1 MDRYVCIH
9 AHFYQ
14 PPRENPWLEEV
25 ELQDSAYPYHDW
37 NERIT
42 AESYA
47 PNAASRVMDGN
58 DRIVNIVN
66 NYAKISFNFGPTLLG
81 WMEIHEPAVYEAIL
95 EADRQSREIFSGHGS
110 AIAQAY
116 NHMIMPLA
124 NSRDKRT
131 QVLWGVRDFLHR
143 FEREPEG
150 MWLPETAVDLASLD
164 IMAQEGIRYVILEPH
179 QAHRVRKKGGREW
192 KDVTGG
198 SIDPKIPYLLNLS
211 SGRTISV
218 FFYDGPVSRA
228 VAFEGLL
235 NNGEVFAKRILGAFP
250 GSGDGRYQLVHIA
263 TDGESYGHHHTRGE
277 MALSYAIHHI
287 ESKGLARITNYG
299 EFLEMHPPVHEVEI
313 YEDTSWSCA
322 HGIERWRS
330 NCGCN
335 SGGRPGWNQ
344 EWRRPLR
351 EALDWLREKLA
362 KEFEERSRS
371 LIRDPWS
378 ARDDYIGVI
387 LDRSPAGRERFF
399 RKHAVRELSAEE
411 ETTALKLLELQ
422 RYAMLMYTSCGWFF
436 DELSGIETTQVIQYA
451 GRAIQLA
458 QELNGDGIE
467 EHFLSLLESAKSNLP
482 EHRDGRHIYEKFVKP
497 AMVDLHKVGA
507 HYAVSSLFENYGDSA
522 EIFCY
527 QVEREDYRLLPAGK
541 KRLALGRVQI
551 TSEITRESANV
562 TFGVLHFGDHNV
574 SGGIRAYQ
582 GEEAFETLAK
592 EIFEIF
598 RGADFP
604 EIIRAV
610 DRNFGA
616 NVYSLKF
623 LFRDEQRKIL
633 DMILA
638 ATMADIDG
646 VYRQLY
652 MQNAPLMRFL
662 TDIGYPASKSFHA
675 AAELALN
682 GELKRAFQAENLD
695 IEAIRGTLYEAE
707 GVKITLDGPGLGYT
721 LRKTIERMMR
731 AFRENPE
738 DIALLVQI
746 DAAVEMGHSLPFEVT
761 FWKTQNLYWEM
772 LQEVFPGF
780 RSRAVQGDEDAGE
793 WVRIFSALGEK
804 LSVALPEG

>member
-1 MDRYVCIH
+1 MNRYVCIH

-42 AESYA
+42 AECYA
-47 PNAASRVMDGN
+47 SNAASRVLDG
-58 DRIVNIVN
+58 DGKIVNIVN
-66 NYAKISFNFGPTLLG
+66 NYAKVSFNFGPTLLS
-81 WMEIHEPAVYEAIL
+81 WMETHEPAVYGAIL
-95 EADRQSREIFSGHGS
+95 EADRESRENFSGHGS
-110 AIAQAY
+110 AIAQAH
-116 NHMIMPLA
+116 NHMILPLA

-131 QVLWGVRDFLHR
+131 QVIWGVRDFERR
-143 FEREPEG
+143 FARKPEG
-150 MWLPETAVDLASLD
+150 MWLPETAVDLESLD
-164 IMAQEGIRYVILEPH
+164 FMAKEGIRYAILEPQ
-179 QAHRVRKKGGREW
+179 QAHRVRKKGSREW
-192 KDVTGG
+192 QDVTGG
-198 SIDPKIPYLLNLS
+198 RIDPKVPYKLRLP

-235 NNGEVFAKRILGAFP
+235 NNGEVFANRILGAFP
-250 GSGDGRYQLVHIA
+250 ESGGGRNQLVHIA
-263 TDGESYGHHHTRGE
+263 TDGESYGHHHTHGE

-299 EFLEMHPPVHEVEI
+299 EFLSKHPPVHEVEI
-313 YEDTSWSCA
+313 YEYTSWSCA
-322 HGIERWRS
+322 HGVERWRS

-335 SGGRPGWNQ
+335 SGGRPEWNQ

-351 EALDWLREKLA
+351 EALDWLREMLA
-362 KEFEERSRS
+362 SRFEERGRS
-371 LIRDPWS
+371 LLRDPWG
-378 ARDDYIGVI
+378 ARDEYIKVI
-387 LDRSPAGRERFF
+387 LDRSPESRKEFF
-399 RKHAVRELSAEE
+399 RKHATRELTGEE
-411 ETTALKLLELQ
+411 ETIALKLLELQ
-422 RYAMLMYTSCGWFF
+422 RHAMLMYTSCGWFF

-467 EHFLSLLESAKSNLP
+467 ERFLSLLEYAKSNIP

-497 AMVDLHKVGA
+497 SMVDLQKVGA
-507 HYAVSSLFENYGDSA
+507 HYAISSLFESYDDQA

-527 QVEREDYRLLPAGK
+527 QVDRQEYRLLPAGK
-541 KRLALGRVQI
+541 KRLALGRARI
-551 TSEITRESANV
+551 TSEITGDSADV
-562 TFGVLHFGDHNV
+562 SFGVLHFGDHNV
-574 SGGIRAYQ
+574 SGGIREYR
-582 GEEAFETLAK
+582 GEDAFESLAE
-592 EIFEIF
+592 EISEIF

-610 DRNFGA
+610 DRHFGA
-616 NVYSLKF
+616 GVYSLKL

-638 ATMADIDG
+638 ASMADIDA

-662 TDIGYPASKSFHA
+662 SDIGYPRQESFHV

-682 GELKRAFQAENLD
+682 GELKRAFEGETLD

-707 GVKITLDGPGLGYT
+707 GVKIELDGAGLGYT
-721 LRKTIERMMR
+721 LRKTIERMML
-731 AFRENPE
+731 AFRENPD
-738 DIALLVQI
+738 DIVLSAHI
-746 DAAVEMGHSLPFEVT
+746 GAAVEMGNSLPFAVT

-772 LQEVFPGF
+772 LQEVYPKF
-780 RSRAVQGDEDAGE
+780 RSLAGQGDDNAGE
-793 WVRIFSALGEK
+793 WVRLFSALGEK
-804 LSVALPEG
+804 LSVRLPEE

>member
-1 MDRYVCIH
+1 MNRYVCIH

-37 NERIT
+37 NERIAT
-42 AESYA
+42 ESYA

-66 NYAKISFNFGPTLLG
+66 NYAKISFNFGPTLLS
-81 WMEIHEPAVYEAIL
+81 WMEIHEPAVYGAIL
-95 EADRQSREIFSGHGS
+95 EADKESRENFSGHGS

-116 NHMIMPLA
+116 SHMILPLA
-124 NSRDKRT
+124 NTRDKRT
-131 QVLWGVRDFLHR
+131 QVLWGVRDFERR
-143 FEREPEG
+143 FARKPEG
-150 MWLPETAVDLASLD
+150 MWLPETAVDLESLD
-164 IMAQEGIRYVILEPH
+164 IMAQEGIRYAILEPQ
-179 QAHRVRKKGGREW
+179 QAHRVRKKGSRESQ
-192 KDVTGG
+192 DVTGG
-198 SIDPKIPYLLNLS
+198 RIDPKVPYKLRLP
-211 SGRTISV
+211 SGRTIAV

-228 VAFEGLL
+228 VAFERLL
-235 NNGEVFAKRILGAFP
+235 NNGEVFANRILGAFP
-250 GSGDGRYQLVHIA
+250 ESRGGRNQLVHIA

-299 EFLEMHPPVHEVEI
+299 EFLEKHPPTHEVEI
-313 YEDTSWSCA
+313 YENTSWSCA
-322 HGIERWRS
+322 HGVERWRS
-330 NCGCN
+330 DCGCN

-344 EWRRPLR
+344 EWRKPLR
-351 EALDWLREKLA
+351 EALDWLREKLVS
-362 KEFEERSRS
+362 EYEERGRS
-371 LIRDPWS
+371 LLRNPWS
-378 ARDDYIGVI
+378 ARDEYIEVI
-387 LDRSPAGRERFF
+387 LDRSPESRGRFF

-458 QELNGDGIE
+458 QALNGDGIE
-467 EHFLSLLESAKSNLP
+467 ERFLSLLEFAKSNLP

-541 KRLALGRVQI
+541 KRLALGRVRI
-551 TSEITRESANV
+551 TSEITRESADV

-574 SGGIRAYQ
+574 SGGVRAYR
-582 GEEAFETLAK
+582 GEEAFEALAAEIS
-592 EIFEIF
+592 EIFA
-598 RGADFP
+598 GADFP
-604 EIIRAV
+604 EIIRDV

-616 NVYSLKF
+616 NVYSLKL

-638 ATMADIDG
+638 STMADIDG

-662 TDIGYPASKSFHA
+662 SDIGYPASKSFHA
-675 AAELALN
+675 AAELTLN
-682 GELKRAFQAENLD
+682 GELKRAFHAETLD

-707 GVKITLDGPGLGYT
+707 GVKITLDGAGLGYT
-721 LRKTIERMMR
+721 LRKTIERMMG

-738 DIALLVQI
+738 DIVLLAQI
-746 DAAVEMGHSLPFEVT
+746 EAAVEMGNSLPFEVT

-772 LQEVFPGF
+772 LQEVYPGF
-780 RSRAVQGDEDAGE
+780 LSRVAQRDEDTGE
-793 WVRIFSALGEK
+793 WVRLFSSLGAK